1 MHTYGNEVVG
11 IAAYGVATRN
21 CRYRL
26 DAIVLKYMHV
36 QLVRAN
42 SCMYFDGNQLPF
54 FLVCMHG
61 SENATRKKTGAI

>member
-11 IAAYGVATRN
+11 VAAYGVATRN

-26 DAIVLKYMHV
+26 DAIVLKCMHV

-42 SCMYFDGNQLPF
+42 SCMYFDGNHAAPV
-54 FLVCMHG
+54 FLSMH
-61 SENATRKKTGAI
+61 AW